1 MNSNNMNNGMNILQE
16 SPSSFLLQ
24 KNSTPTPPIPTHASL
39 ETISLYCLFVVSF
52 LYFWLATYAFRQIYH
67 MICKRNKD
75 NTTVEKVARQRYLAT
90 QAATAFHAIIRFF
103 LLILAYFTDASNTLS
118 STLNLRRAV
127 LGDLPGFIFV
137 GIYLNILN
145 TMHGKFSNYFTFT
158 ANSNPSTPLLSTP
171 PNAMSNLTDSS
182 HQQNYNTAASSTSSS
197 TPSSYNNNNNN
208 LMEKTFGPMVIGAKK
223 IKRRLKPTMQ
233 DNEVLRSSLVFIYA
247 ACILCWLILIV
258 FLSTNNEPDADIMEL
273 NTIRDSLFFGL
284 FLIVFLLS
292 VIGLYRL
299 KYLDDDAFIARQ
311 FGFSSSSLY
320 ILNITILVTFLAR
333 LSAVS
338 SVIFFS
344 SSNDPSKDEA
354 GRPVLILPNTSLT
367 DLIFSVIYY
376 IVCEIICG
384 NVCVHIFRNRLFTS
398 DHDQTLERGLLPSDL
413 EISPNEISDLDAIGS
428 GGYGVV
434 YRAMFRSMP
443 IAVKKFH
450 PKLGNNTVPL
460 DVVTEQRRRFVQE
473 AKILCSLRSP
483 RVVQMLGY
491 TYFQQEKSFALIMEY
506 VKQGSLFKLLHGTNV
521 PLNVGGAVKC
531 AERIAEGLIFLH
543 ASGII
548 HRDLKSGNILIDEY
562 FSPKICDFGLSKQFE
577 YADSFS
583 SQPSAHGT
591 VSWSAPELLLGRE
604 CTTKVDVYSFAF
616 IMWELLARAIPHRR
630 KPNAEVIFGVL
641 GRKQLR
647 PPLPALFDPK
657 RDIQND
663 DNKDN
668 SGIDNSNNENEQL
681 SPLTRETNEILKLQE
696 IKKSEDDLMQILTSA
711 WAPEPLKRQSS
722 TLILNQLQTWQKQAP
737 RELLK
742 IDIKRK
748 ELEASPLPNRKIGRD
763 LWSSGKKKRQQKEK
777 NNDDQNGGDDD
788 KDVKKRLF

>member
-1 MNSNNMNNGMNILQE
+1 MSQDIVQLRTLYCCSRGFVQITISRMGGRELDVVADAPAVMSRLGYDSGALE
-16 SPSSFLLQ
+16 
-24 KNSTPTPPIPTHASL
+24 KNSTKPPIPTHANL
-39 ETISLYCLFVVSF
+39 ETISLYCLFLVSF
-52 LYFWLATYAFRQIYH
+52 LYFWLAAYAFRQVYH

-75 NTTVEKVARQRYLAT
+75 NTTIEKVSRQRYLAT
-90 QAATAFHAIIRFF
+90 QAATAFHAIVRFF

-118 STLNLRRAV
+118 STLSLRRAV

-145 TMHGKFSNYFTFT
+145 TIHGKFSNYFAFT
-158 ANSNPSTPLLSTP
+158 ANSNPSTPLLSSP
-171 PNAMSNLTDSS
+171 RRSLFDESK
-182 HQQNYNTAASSTSSS
+182 QQQQSYNTEPVTSSS
-197 TPSSYNNNNNN
+197 TPNN
-208 LMEKTFGPMVIGAKK
+208 LMEKAFGPMVDSARR

-233 DNEVLRSSLVFIYA
+233 DNEVLRSSLVFLYA

-258 FLSTNNEPDADIMEL
+258 FLSTNNEPDTDIVEL

-284 FLIVFLLS
+284 FFVVSCLS
-292 VIGLYRL
+292 IAAVYRL
-299 KYLDDDAFIARQ
+299 SYMDDDAFFARQ
-311 FGFSSSSLY
+311 FGFSKTS
-320 ILNITILVTFLAR
+320 LNILCVVMLITFLAR

-344 SSNDPSKDEA
+344 PTDSTNSNEA
-354 GRPVLILPNTSLT
+354 GRPVLILPNTSFT
-367 DLIFSVIYY
+367 DLMFSVVYY

-384 NVCVHIFRNRLFTS
+384 NICVHIFRNRLFTS
-398 DHDQTLERGLLPSDL
+398 DHDETLERGLLPSDL
-413 EISPNEISDLDAIGS
+413 EVSPNEISDLEPIGS

-434 YRAMFRSMP
+434 YRAMFRSMT

-450 PKLGNNTVPL
+450 PKLGNGSVPL
-460 DVVTEQRRRFVQE
+460 DVLTEQRRRFVQE

-491 TYFQQEKSFALIMEY
+491 TYFQKEKSFALIMEH

-577 YADSFS
+577 YADTFS

-616 IMWELLARAIPHRR
+616 ILWELLARAIPHRR

-647 PPLPALFDPK
+647 PPLPTLFDP
-657 RDIQND
+657 
-663 DNKDN
+663 NKHLENKNAGKTD
-668 SGIDNSNNENEQL
+668 SGEEL
-681 SPLTRETNEILKLQE
+681 SPLTKEANEIRELQE
-696 IKKSEDDLMQILTSA
+696 MKKSEDDLMQIMKSA
-711 WAPEPLKRQSS
+711 WAPEPSKRQSS
-722 TLILNQLQTWQKQAP
+722 SLILNQLQTWQKMAPHKLMKIEIKRRGLDATP
-737 RELLK
+737 REK
-742 IDIKRK
+742 
-748 ELEASPLPNRKIGRD
+748 
-763 LWSSGKKKRQQKEK
+763 
-777 NNDDQNGGDDD
+777 
-788 KDVKKRLF
+788 